1 MKHITQIAVFPGK
14 ETLKTI
20 ELAVLAKAQENNF
33 GGGFGFELS
42 HNSKSGYTF
51 VYSEDELYQIGVAD
65 YAFNRGEE
73 VEFIISCPETGEEFF
88 GSTLEDVTKQYE
100 EHCEFENI

>member
-1 MKHITQIAVFPGK
+1 MITQIAIFP
-14 ETLKTI
+14 TTANLKPI
-20 ELAVLAKAQENNF
+20 ELAVLQKAQESNF
-33 GGGFGFELS
+33 GNGFGFELS
-42 HNSKSGYTF
+42 HNSNSGYTF

-88 GSTLEDVTKQYE
+88 GSTLEDVTKQYK

>member
-1 MKHITQIAVFPGK
+1 MKHITQIAVFPAQAP
-14 ETLKTI
+14 LKPI
-20 ELAVLAKAQENNF
+20 ELAVLAKAEETNF
-33 GGGFGFELS
+33 GGGYGFELS
-42 HNSKSGYTF
+42 RNSNSGYTF
-51 VYSEDELYQIGVAD
+51 LYSEDEMHQIAIND
-65 YAFNRGEE
+65 SAFNRGEE

>member
-1 MKHITQIAVFPGK
+1 MKHITQIAVFPAQAP
-14 ETLKTI
+14 LKPI
-20 ELAVLAKAQENNF
+20 ELAVLAKAEETNF
-33 GGGFGFELS
+33 GGGYGFELS
-42 HNSKSGYTF
+42 RNSNSGYTF
-51 VYSEDELYQIGVAD
+51 LYSEDEMHQIAINES
-65 YAFNRGEE
+65 AFNRGEE

>member
-1 MKHITQIAVFPGK
+1 MISQIAIFPN
-14 ETLKTI
+14 TASLKPI
-20 ELAVLAKAQENNF
+20 DLAVLQKAQENNF
-33 GGGFGFELS
+33 GGGYGFELS
-42 HNSKSGYTF
+42 RNSKSGYTF